1 MNAEILKNIGVMLG
15 GIIAAI
21 APYVVKWLSKRLKKD
36 EEGKDFLSNTQC
48 RTWINEALVDIR
60 ATVGAN
66 RVSLVEYHNGNT
78 TINGLPFNY
87 ASMTY
92 EKTDST
98 TKDLLTTYQKIPIS
112 QLCEV
117 LLEIHNSLDG
127 YIKIGQDYANKT
139 IVELNNYYGVET
151 MYVFRIGSHI
161 KYGTV
166 HLMWINED
174 PELTEEDLDKV
185 HFKVMYINDLMSRMK
200 KH

>member
-1 MNAEILKNIGVMLG
+1 MNAEILKNIGVILG

-21 APYVVKWLSKRLKKD
+21 TPYIVKWVTGKLKKD
-36 EEGKDFLSNTQC
+36 EEGKDFLINTQH

-98 TKDLLTTYQKIPIS
+98 TKDLITAYQKIPIS

-117 LLEIHNSLDG
+117 LLEIQNSPEG
-127 YIKIGQDYANKT
+127 YIKIGQDYANKA

-151 MYVFRIGSHI
+151 MYIFRIGSHI
-161 KYGTV
+161 KYGTI

-174 PELTEEDLDKV
+174 PELTEEELDKV
-185 HFKVMYINDLMSRMK
+185 HFKVMYINDLMSKMK